1 MKKDILKEICCPN
14 CKNPLIVS
22 GNHLDNSKIIDG
34 TLDCRSCGKLFKI
47 TSGVP
52 NLILNLGERADL
64 AKNWG
69 FQWSKIAEGVLE
81 KDTYYGQTEEEEVA
95 NFFKYFGVSPE
106 DVAGKKILD
115 VGCGYGRLT
124 KALGNCGAH
133 VIGIDIASSLE
144 HVYDRYQSKNDVEF
158 IRADLVT
165 PPFPDASFDY
175 ISCKLSLCYVPDPS
189 AAFSTIARL
198 VKPGGRLFI
207 SMPDKNDPAFT
218 VRLKDLLR
226 FTHRVPKALLV
237 YICWGLAPLL
247 WLGRQYGTKKR
258 SSNSIRTNAFLLFNA
273 LHSKF
278 SRHTREEVIS
288 WFKENRF
295 DQIIETQGML
305 HSVNIRGEK
314 PDFS

>member
-1 MKKDILKEICCPN
+1 
-14 CKNPLIVS
+14 
-22 GNHLDNSKIIDG
+22 
-34 TLDCRSCGKLFKI
+34 
-47 TSGVP
+47 
-52 NLILNLGERADL
+52 
-64 AKNWG
+64 
-69 FQWSKIAEGVLE
+69 
-81 KDTYYGQTEEEEVA
+81 
-95 NFFKYFGVSPE
+95 
-106 DVAGKKILD
+106 
-115 VGCGYGRLT
+115 
-124 KALGNCGAH
+124 
-133 VIGIDIASSLE
+133 
-144 HVYDRYQSKNDVEF
+144 
-158 IRADLVT
+158 
-165 PPFPDASFDY
+165 
-175 ISCKLSLCYVPDPS
+175 
-189 AAFSTIARL
+189 
-198 VKPGGRLFI
+198 
-207 SMPDKNDPAFT
+207 MPDKNDPAFT